1 MMKKL
6 RMITEKKDMKSKE
19 VEGMISRTTKNQESI
34 RAVDDMEDLIRA
46 KDKEKKVTTVLITIM
61 EMDDMKESTIKITM
75 VFDTMTETS
84 SINKS
89 LMRFDAMMI
98 LSMKKRKVIGTM
110 MWRRKIGEKG
120 NMKITSMK
128 VITLLSN
135 PMENTIDSISLS
147 V

>member
-75 VFDTMTETS
+75 EF
-84 SINKS
+84 
-89 LMRFDAMMI
+89 
-98 LSMKKRKVIGTM
+98 GTM
-110 MWRRKIGEKG
+110 VETVSIKKSMMAIG
-120 NMKITSMK
+120 I
-128 VITLLSN
+128 
-135 PMENTIDSISLS
+135 
-147 V
+147 

>member
-1 MMKKL
+1 MKKL

-75 VFDTMTETS
+75 EF
-84 SINKS
+84 
-89 LMRFDAMMI
+89 
-98 LSMKKRKVIGTM
+98 GTM
-110 MWRRKIGEKG
+110 VETVSIKKSMMAIG
-120 NMKITSMK
+120 I
-128 VITLLSN
+128 
-135 PMENTIDSISLS
+135 
-147 V
+147 